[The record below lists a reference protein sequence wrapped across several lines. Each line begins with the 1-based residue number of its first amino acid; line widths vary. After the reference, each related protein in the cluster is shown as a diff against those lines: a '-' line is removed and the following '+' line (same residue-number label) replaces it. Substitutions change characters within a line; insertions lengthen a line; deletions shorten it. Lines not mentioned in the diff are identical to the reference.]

1 MILDEFGSG
10 GVPYDA
16 INDYYLTLK
25 KEKTM
30 CGLVGFSGK
39 ADTSIFKALHLLAD
53 NDSRG
58 GHSTGLYANNKI
70 YKTTEESLNILPML
84 DTHVTGSVLIGHTR
98 FATHGQ
104 HTVENAHPYQ
114 YNNIIGAHNGVLS
127 NYEEVG
133 KKFGIKKTTVDSQ
146 MIFKLLA
153 QEKNDKH
160 LGLFSGA
167 KNVMY
172 TKGDNKLYVYRR
184 DNPLYGLETE
194 EGFYFSSLKEGLE
207 NIKKGKEKVKEVP
220 QNKIYI
226 LENGKLVKTIKV
238 KHKPVPAKVSVNTDW
253 RSYGHNHRS
262 YNNNYLTYDNYNLY
276 DDDKDE
282 KDEYGLKDFETI
294 QDYSA
299 FIYELYCDA
308 SNRGFTEEEAEK
320 LLELYNK
327 LNQMSYDYYY

>member
-1 MILDEFGSG
+1 
-10 GVPYDA
+10 
-16 INDYYLTLK
+16 
-25 KEKTM
+25 
-30 CGLVGFSGK
+30 
-39 ADTSIFKALHLLAD
+39 
-53 NDSRG
+53 
-58 GHSTGLYANNKI
+58 
-70 YKTTEESLNILPML
+70 ML

>member
-16 INDYYLTLK
+16 IQDYLLTIKNK
-25 KEKTM
+25 KKAM
-30 CGLVGFSGK
+30 CGLVGFNGK
-39 ADTSIFKALHLLAD
+39 ANTSIFKALHLLAD

-58 GHSTGLYANNKI
+58 GHSTGLYADNKI

-98 FATHGQ
+98 YATHGK
-104 HTVENAHPYQ
+104 HTIENAHPYQ

-133 KKFGIKKTTVDSQ
+133 KKFNIKKTTVDSQ

-167 KNVMY
+167 KNVIF

-207 NIKKGKEKVKEVP
+207 NIKKKNEVIKEVP
-220 QNKIYI
+220 ENKLYV

-238 KHKPVPAKVSVNTDW
+238 KHKPIPAKVSINTDW
-253 RSYGHNHRS
+253 RSYGHESNNAYS
-262 YNNNYLTYDNYNLY
+262 NYNNMDRFNLY
-276 DDDKDE
+276 DDDELEDE
-282 KDEYGLKDFETI
+282 SLKSFEAI
-294 QDYSA
+294 QDYSS
-299 FIYELYCDA
+299 FVYELYCDA
-308 SNRGFTEEEAEK
+308 SNRGFTDEESEK

-327 LNQMSYDYYY
+327 LNEMSYDYYY